1 MSREWCLS
9 MVAGA
14 LQGIGGFSGGKGGG
28 LVYAGWETVPNI
40 LSLCSFLLFLVVKGV
55 MTLGI
60 F

>member
-1 MSREWCLS
+1 